1 MEHVAIGTDAHFQL
15 IHATQSMHVSS
26 LPGIKNFEVKSQP
39 RNFYHENFY
48 LKGNLLNLKN

>member
-15 IHATQSMHVSS
+15 TRATQSMHVSS

-48 LKGNLLNLKN
+48 LKGNSLNLEN